1 MATTLEIITGINQA
15 AANAYD
21 GSHDERFVPDG
32 EAKKVGLSREEG
44 CPIID
49 SRVSDGFGV
58 KIVGDMLQINYE
70 SNVSLSSVYMV
81 GFEEECE
88 RKLQQIADFLKKE
101 YKVITGKSL
110 SITPQGEAQCLVQN
124 TSRVRTFV
132 TAHKMYKIGGMKKV
146 TTLGEGIVDPL
157 AVNYYKFLK
166 EGSFLADAPKFD
178 EGKAAEVA
186 QNVIDK
192 GLLDRL
198 IKDPKIVAALK
209 AAAKELE
216 PELQEDKSFTDA
228 DASATMAGALGGGNL
243 IYLALGT
250 PGLAAITAALGGP
263 IAGGIAAYGATYAAG
278 IAAGLLADYII
289 HKRKESRNLKK

>member
-21 GSHDERFVPDG
+21 GVHDARFVTGDTK
-32 EAKKVGLSREEG
+32 EIGLSREEG
-44 CPIID
+44 CPIVD

-58 KIVGDMLQINYE
+58 KVVGNMLQINYE
-70 SNVSLSSVYMV
+70 SNVALSSVYAV

-88 RKLQQIADFLKKE
+88 RKIQQIADFLKKE
-101 YKVITGKSL
+101 YKLITGKSL

-132 TAHKMYKIGGMKKV
+132 VAHKLYKIGGMKNV
-146 TTLGEGIVDPL
+146 TTLGEAVTDPL

-166 EGSFLADAPKFD
+166 EGSFLAEEEEIDQRRAFKFALD
-178 EGKAAEVA
+178 TIRDKKLKKALENPEIKAALE
-186 QNVIDK
+186 
-192 GLLDRL
+192 
-198 IKDPKIVAALK
+198 
-209 AAAKELE
+209 AAAEELE
-216 PELQEDKSFTDA
+216 PKLQEGVFPDGMEA
-228 DASATMAGALGGGNL
+228 NLAATGALGGGNL
-243 IYLALGT
+243 IYMALGM
-250 PGLAAITAALGGP
+250 PGLEALTAALGP
-263 IAGGIAAYGATYAAG
+263 IGANVGAYGATYAAG